1 MVLFS
6 STIGTALSVS
16 DLDAGSNPV
25 QVTLTATNGT
35 LNLSG
40 TAGLAFSTG
49 DGTVVITN
57 SDDSDFAVGFY
68 GRAGIDFRIGKDQF
82 LGLGVRY
89 MAAEMDFDKT
99 IGKLDLEGPQIVL
112 AYTAY
117 L

>member
-1 MVLFS
+1 MYNNILEA
-6 STIGTALSVS
+6 IGNTPLIRINR
-16 DLDAGSNPV
+16 LNPNERV
-25 QVTLTATNGT
+25 IMYGKHEVEDEEVVAP
-35 LNLSG
+35 
-40 TAGLAFSTG
+40 TG

-68 GRAGIDFRIGKDQF
+68 GRAGIDFRIGNDQF